1 MAKQDKAPPVTGK
14 GVKAAIRN
22 ENTQRILINNLKE
35 VITKSSVNRPEEP
48 YNAVV
53 FNTNSALIPYS
64 GPPGSLVSKMCN
76 PPRAS
81 EFINAT
87 PAQLSILEPL
97 LRFFIVDKQG
107 NEDEIYFSDHTT
119 EERLLKLASLRRAKT
134 LESVLKPR
142 SQIGAQVGIKSFTW
156 NYNNKHEGDYI
167 IDATMVLY
175 FGSLVELVNINYL
188 QFLFTN
194 GRKSTLAQGLEA
206 SKKNQSLQDRLTQK
220 TEELEER
227 KKLLQEGTTPK
238 LKKGKDPEV
247 LKNKDDFRTL
257 KVMVGWSVPKG
268 NRRELRK
275 LFDNDNAQMESF
287 LRGVASTN
295 RMISLNLT
303 HYNVDFTQEGPTT
316 LTLNY
321 KGSTDRYIANNKSDV
336 LGSFNEEDGINN
348 IPIAVQAGNIEKDKL
363 FSDGYILGVLNNE
376 SPESVIQGDADK
388 PTHYKFTLNG
398 IRAEIEYLSETLE
411 YYKILNSE
419 SGQKLSET
427 SDYKT
432 FKQYSEAA
440 ENVYKLA
447 KENARASRYKTLMEK
462 IVDSGRCFV
471 AYAYYKKGQF
481 TAKDELWDVA
491 LEFGGPVSKSK
502 GKFDV
507 VQGAAARVSTAGL
520 EPESFQKFLE
530 NSNVLD
536 PTTRTSFEGDVAKM
550 PIFYIRLGDL
560 IKAAM
565 ENAQMRDDVK
575 LVLGSFSPDL
585 LNIPKYGSLW
595 SQSNP
600 ESLYDLPIS
609 IDYYIS
615 WFAKNVVSKQIDSY
629 PFRRFL
635 DDTLHRL
642 VAPLLNFT
650 TNNSNSRLFFDY
662 TLYQT
667 QTFLPEKRINE
678 EDVETYRSNVRDD
691 VNKRNLNLLNYY
703 VIYSKQIQYGPRR
716 RGDRTDDETDG
727 IYHYVVGADRGI
739 VKSFNFQQMDVPQYK
754 AMVIERSPSSEG
766 YAQALILPQNV
777 SIDMYGNTL
786 HRNGDLIYV
795 NSQAALGPMASE
807 ILMLGGYYRVY
818 RSTHTID
825 DGGFHTTIDCKFE
838 RRTKV

>member
-1 MAKQDKAPPVTGK
+1 MAQQPAAPPITGK

-22 ENTQRILINNLKE
+22 ENTQRILINNMKD
-35 VITKSSVNRPEEP
+35 VISKCSVNRVKEP

-53 FNTNSALIPYS
+53 ANTNSALIPYN
-64 GPPGSLVSKMCN
+64 GPPGPLVSKMCN

-87 PAQLSILEPL
+87 PAQLSVLEPL
-97 LRFFIVDKQG
+97 LRFFIVDKSG
-107 NEDEIYFSDHTT
+107 NEEEIYFSDHTT
-119 EERLLKLASLRRAKT
+119 EERLLKLASLRRSKT
-134 LESVLKPR
+134 LESVLKP
-142 SQIGAQVGIKSFTW
+142 STQVGAQVGIKSFTW

-175 FGSLVELVNINYL
+175 FGSLIELVNVNYL

-194 GRKSTLAQGLEA
+194 GRKNSLAKGVSPNKQ
-206 SKKNQSLQDRLTQK
+206 NQSLQDRLKLK
-220 TEELEER
+220 TEELDER

-238 LKKGKDPEV
+238 LKKGKDVEI
-247 LKNKDDFRTL
+247 LKNKDNFRTL

-268 NRRELRK
+268 NRRELLK
-275 LFDNDNAQMESF
+275 LFDNDNAQMEGF
-287 LRGVASTN
+287 LNGVSSTN

-336 LGSFNEEDGINN
+336 LGSFNEEDGMNRT
-348 IPIAVQAGNIEKDKL
+348 PIRVQAGNLEKDKL
-363 FSDGYILGVLNNE
+363 YPQGYIAGILNNN
-376 SPESVIQGDADK
+376 SPESVIQGDEK
-388 PTHYKFTLNG
+388 NPTHYAFTLNG
-398 IRAEIEYLSETLE
+398 IRAEIEYLSESLD

-419 SGQKLSET
+419 SGQKLTDT

-447 KENARASRYKTLMEK
+447 KENARAKRYQTLMEK

-471 AYAYYKKGQF
+471 TYAYYKKGQF
-481 TAKDELWDVA
+481 TTKDELWDIQ
-491 LEFGGPVSKSK
+491 LEFGGPANHN
-502 GKFDV
+502 GNFNV
-507 VQGAAARVSTAGL
+507 VQGAAKRVTQAGL
-520 EPESFQKFLE
+520 SGTDFKKFLE

-536 PTTRTSFEGDVAKM
+536 PTVRASFEGNEAKM
-550 PIFYIRLGDL
+550 PIFFIRLGDL
-560 IKAAM
+560 LKAAM
-565 ENAQMRDDVK
+565 ENAQMRDDIK
-575 LVLGSFSPDL
+575 IVLGSFAPDM

-595 SQSNP
+595 SPGAP

-609 IDYYIS
+609 VDYYIS
-615 WFAKNVVSKQIDSY
+615 WFAKNVVAKKIDTY

-667 QTFLPEKRINE
+667 QTPLPEQRIGE
-678 EDVETYRSNVRDD
+678 QDVETYRSNVRDD
-691 VNKRNLNLLNYY
+691 INKRNLNLLNYY

-716 RGDRTDDETDG
+716 RGNRIDDETDG

-739 VKSFNFQQMDVPQYK
+739 VKNFNFQQMDVPQYK

-766 YAQALILPQNV
+766 YAQALVLPQNV

-786 HRNGDLIYV
+786 HRNGDLIFV

-838 RRTKV
+838 RRTRV